1 MSADI
6 SNNGPN
12 GSVPDGKAIPP
23 LPPTPWCLFWM
34 FAWINTVTLGG
45 GLAIVPVMGRS
56 LQKRGWL
63 TEDDFWDIF
72 ARAQAFPGPSALT
85 AAMLA
90 SIRLCGFWGAV
101 AAFFG
106 VVLPPFLAIILV
118 SSLLSKYGSLPE
130 VKRFLAGAGAVVP
143 GLVAGMVWRIAKRR
157 SWTALRIV
165 EVVALTMLLILFPTM
180 SLPILLGGLA
190 ALYVVEGLWNR

>member
-1 MSADI
+1 MAADT
-6 SNNGPN
+6 PAL
-12 GSVPDGKAIPP
+12 V
-23 LPPTPWCLFWM
+23 PPTPWRLFWL

-45 GLAIVPVMGRS
+45 GYAIVPVIGTG

-72 ARAQAFPGPSALT
+72 ARAQAYPGPSALST
-85 AAMLA
+85 AMLS

-106 VVLPPFLAIILV
+106 VVLPPFLAIIIV
-118 SSLLSKYGSLPE
+118 SSLLTRYGSLPA

-143 GLVAGMVWRIAKRR
+143 GLVAAMVWRTARRR
-157 SWTALRIV
+157 SWSAPRIA
-165 EVVALTMLLILFPTM
+165 EVAALTMLLILFPSL
-180 SLPILLGGLA
+180 SLPILLAGVVI
-190 ALYVVEGLWNR
+190 LYVLEALWKH